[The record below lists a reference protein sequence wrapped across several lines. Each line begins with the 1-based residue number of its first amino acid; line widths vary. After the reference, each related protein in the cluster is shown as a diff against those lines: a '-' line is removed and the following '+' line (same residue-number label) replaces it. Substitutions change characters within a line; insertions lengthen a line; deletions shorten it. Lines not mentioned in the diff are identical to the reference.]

1 MRRTP
6 ATLAALAVTAATFCV
21 LVPPGPSAA
30 AAPAAVASTAAASV
44 ATVAAAAAA
53 AAAGTVRLT
62 SYNICGDMC
71 SSPPYDPAR
80 RIATVAAEAEPGGW
94 DADQLFL
101 QEVCEHQYRGLLDRL
116 GPLGYAGFHSAT
128 LPAGNPAIC
137 EGHAYG
143 NAVLVRGPVSDTA
156 ELDLTVGG
164 EREPITVPCALSS
177 LADRP
182 TWSCSVHLYWD
193 DGTLAVPE
201 ADRLAAQ
208 ARRWLDEGFT
218 VVLGGDFNHSPRT
231 ATLSRFYRPERGT
244 APTGPSPRPTRA
256 TPSSSTPPSAHPPR
270 HPHAGRAR
278 RPSARRSSTTS
289 SSAPRT
295 SAGRAPTPSPSTRP
309 SRTTTCCASRPP
321 PDRRPRPRRPGLISP
336 PAPAR

>member
-6 ATLAALAVTAATFCV
+6 ATLAALAFTAATFCV
-21 LVPPGPSAA
+21 LVPPGPPAA

-44 ATVAAAAAA
+44 TTVAAVAAAAA

-62 SYNICGDMC
+62 SYNICGNMC
-71 SSPPYDPAR
+71 SGPPYDPAR
-80 RIATVAAEAEPGGW
+80 RIAAVAAEAEPGGW

-164 EREPITVPCALSS
+164 EREPITVPCALNS

-231 ATLSRFYRPERGT
+231 ATLSRFYRPERGDGADGAFT
-244 APTGPSPRPTRA
+244 EADESDPEFFDAAVCPPATTSACRSGEATFGAKKLDYLFLSAPHFGAASA
-256 TPSSSTPPSAHPPR
+256 DAHPLDTAVSDHNLLR
-270 HPHAGRAR
+270 V
-278 RPSARRSSTTS
+278 SATT
-289 SSAPRT
+289 
-295 SAGRAPTPSPSTRP
+295 
-309 SRTTTCCASRPP
+309 
-321 PDRRPRPRRPGLISP
+321 
-336 PAPAR
+336 